1 MLVYITTAK
10 SEEGG
15 ENGERQSVNMHI
27 VHDSI
32 EFKYRRSTA
41 LNSHGW
47 PTAWDGTSTVGHLER
62 ILIRVLSLLVVLLP
76 PTKVAISAAYL
87 PSNCVYDASVCWCW
101 SVLVLVSHAS
111 GCAALQLPL
120 TCAHLRY
127 GLE

>member
-15 ENGERQSVNMHI
+15 GNGERLSVRMHI

-87 PSNCVYDASVCWCW
+87 LSNCV
-101 SVLVLVSHAS
+101 
-111 GCAALQLPL
+111 
-120 TCAHLRY
+120 
-127 GLE
+127 